1 MQNGDYA
8 FEQDD
13 DYLESY
19 NAYAEPQAGSADYY
33 EDAAFND
40 QYDDAIGHYSSS
52 SVGQA
57 VDDIDNYDDMFLD
70 DDPSLAYADAHAP
83 EPTPAPPP
91 TFTPRMNFG
100 DRMRQPNP
108 RPFGQLRSNGAGPSG
123 APAPTFKTQVPTRPA
138 PHSNQPIENY
148 ALPLASQSGRASR
161 PASQRPRSRELAPA
175 VEGRGSNPRTAHGIR
190 LRPVTELPDMF
201 RGIFKFGCFNAIQS
215 KCFDTIVHSD
225 ENVVISAPTGS
236 GKTVLFELAMIR
248 LFTSR
253 NPSTSVKC
261 IYIAPTK
268 VRRKHAAIDIRSSS
282 PSAQALCSER
292 FRDWEAKFAPLGI
305 KCCEMTG
312 DTVTIGREAWGD
324 AKNANII
331 VTTGEKWDSLTRS
344 WRDHGK
350 ILAQVQLF
358 LIDEVHIL
366 NETRGSTLE
375 VVVSRMKTRGASV
388 RFLAVSATVPNVNDV
403 ALWVG
408 AKTGDGPAEVFEF
421 GDEFRP
427 CKLERHVY
435 PVARKRE
442 QNDFMFAKNLDKR
455 LFQIL
460 QQHSANKPILVFVA
474 TRNGVWATAEQ
485 LASDYEQAVTSKATL
500 PWSRPK
506 PVNKIFVDKR
516 LEKLAAAGIGAH
528 NAGLALEDKRAIEE
542 LFINKTLRVVVCTST
557 LAVGVN
563 LPAHIVVIKGVKVY
577 QGGSEWQEYS
587 DLDLLQMIGRAGRPQ
602 FDDSGVAIIMCEQE
616 LARKYET
623 FTSGTTILE
632 SSLHLNLAE
641 HINSE
646 IGLGTIYDV
655 PSARAWMQRSF
666 MFRRIS
672 QNPARYIV
680 NDDGGWEEGVDNML
694 TKCVDELKEAELLR
708 DGDQSGELVSTE
720 YGDIMSKFYIRQSTM
735 AQMLAL
741 PEKPTLR
748 DLLEMVSRAEEIS
761 EMKLRGGEKQV
772 YRKLNEHPDVR
783 FKLKKVEK
791 TPDKLFIL
799 IQASLAGINLHAPD
813 YKTSDSAPHA
823 EATMIYRH
831 LSRIARAMVEVAMVK
846 QNGAYAKHGL
856 ELLRVFSARTWDD
869 RPSVLG
875 QLQSVGEKSVRA
887 LATAG
892 ITTFDQLRR
901 RSAFDLDEIMSR
913 KAGTGFTVLKS
924 LAEMPRYRLEITEL
938 STVSHGGA
946 GPVSVKLKVKCGLL
960 LDKGQKLKSKSGRG
974 YDATSVLSVT
984 SDLDLIDYRR
994 IPTVALKDER
1004 EFTITAELEKPSQTV
1019 CVYISSEYIAGVT
1032 VSAVYK
1038 PSIDGKEYP
1047 VPNTRPQTSMERDL
1061 EGLEND
1067 PDFWNPTLDS
1077 DSDEVPLIKDLTKP
1091 RSQQPTTS
1099 AKKPK
1104 ASTAKQTEAKDK
1116 PPEKLSNGKYS
1127 CNHSCKDKTA
1137 CRHLC
1142 CREGLDKPPAKPRS
1156 SATADKADK
1165 TDPSKASTSEAP
1177 SEKPKPKPKPKTKVK
1192 EPKEPPNPNRGM
1204 DTKIKQLDALHE
1216 RTGVASSL
1224 KIASGQRLT
1233 LANKLSDAEPP
1244 KPVKRKPKPDFD
1256 VKWAVIEDAPATPD
1270 VEVDELLSSDDEL
1283 PDVGALLSTTPKG
1296 KEKATAPNKGKTAS
1310 RPPAKSSPHSSTTYD
1325 NSEIDSL
1332 IRAMPVDDIIDLS
1345 GSQDDED
1352 KMTVDPVQP
1361 VSSPPPPPSKKRKG
1375 ETPISDGPSRGVKR
1389 VRYALSEYS
1398 SPPHKPA
1405 QSKEPLFLPDSTD
1418 SEDRPSTPQPSIPSP
1433 PKPLAPVDQPEE
1445 EEEEFVLDESLFNF
1459 IDEEPAPEP
1468 KQPTRAVF
1476 PPKKVAPPPP
1486 PRQTTEETRRQLEEG
1501 FFARQRANAEA
1512 RGGGFGWAARQAATQ
1527 PVASSSTLL
1536 GGIMQNSSL
1545 MVPPVAPE
1553 PEPEES
1559 DPLAEL
1565 EEWLTTS
1572 GQVVWN

>member
-1 MQNGDYA
+1 MQNGDYGVDVL
-8 FEQDD
+8 ED
-13 DYLESY
+13 DYLDSY
-19 NAYAEPQAGSADYY
+19 GAYAAPQGGSAEYLD
-33 EDAAFND
+33 DALFDD

-52 SVGQA
+52 SVGRA
-57 VDDIDNYDDMFLD
+57 VDDVDNYDDMFYD
-70 DDPSLAYADAHAP
+70 DDPALAYAVA
-83 EPTPAPPP
+83 PAPVPVP
-91 TFTPRMNFG
+91 VPSTSSFAPRSNFG
-100 DRMRQPNP
+100 SKMRQSTS
-108 RPFGQLRSNGAGPSG
+108 RPFGQSRTNGAGPS
-123 APAPTFKTQVPTRPA
+123 ATTSSSTKAQALFHAQQAPQSLQNLVENHPAPQ
-138 PHSNQPIENY
+138 
-148 ALPLASQSGRASR
+148 ASQHGHASR
-161 PASQRPRSRELAPA
+161 PASQRPRSRELAPI

-190 LRPVTELPDMF
+190 LRSVTELPDMF

-225 ENVVISAPTGS
+225 KNVVISAPTGS
-236 GKTVLFELAMIR
+236 GKTVLFELSMIR

-253 NPSTSVKC
+253 NISTLIKC

-268 VRRKHAAIDIRSSS
+268 
-282 PSAQALCSER
+282 ALCSER
-292 FRDWEAKFAPLGI
+292 FRDWEAKFEPLGI

-312 DTVTIGREAWGD
+312 DTVTIGKEAWGD

-375 VVVSRMKTRGASV
+375 VIVSRMKARGASV

-403 ALWVG
+403 ASWVG

-435 PVARKRE
+435 PVARKQN
-442 QNDFMFAKNLDKR
+442 QNDFMFAKSLDKR

-460 QQHSANKPILVFVA
+460 QQHSVNKPILVFVS
-474 TRNGVWATAEQ
+474 TRNGVWATADQ
-485 LASDYEQAVTSKATL
+485 LAADYEQAVTSKQTL

-506 PVNKIFVDKR
+506 PINKTFSDKR

-563 LPAHIVVIKGVKVY
+563 LPAHIVVIKGVKVF
-577 QGGSEWQEYS
+577 QGGSQWQEYS

-641 HINSE
+641 HLNSE

-680 NDDGGWEEGVDNML
+680 NNDGGWEEGVDGML
-694 TKCVDELKEAELLR
+694 VKCVEELKKAELVR
-708 DGDQSGELVSTE
+708 DGDQQGELVSTE

-761 EMKLRGGEKQV
+761 EMKMRGGEKPV
-772 YRKLNEHPDVR
+772 YKKLNEHPDIR
-783 FKLKKVEK
+783 YKLKKIER

-799 IQASLAGINLHAPD
+799 IQASLAGINLHTPD
-813 YKTSDSAPHA
+813 YKTSDSQPHS

-831 LSRIARAMVEVAMVK
+831 LTRIARAMVEVAMVK
-846 QNGAYAKHGL
+846 QNGAFAKHGL
-856 ELLRVFSARTWDD
+856 ELLRVFSAKTWDD
-869 RPSVLG
+869 RPTVLG
-875 QLQSVGEKSVRA
+875 QLHSVGEKSVRA
-887 LATAG
+887 LAAAG

-901 RSAFDLDEIMSR
+901 RNATELEEIMSR
-913 KAGTGFTVLKS
+913 KSGTGFTVLKS
-924 LAEMPRYRLEITEL
+924 LSEMPRYRLEIIEL
-938 STVSHGGA
+938 STTSHGGTS
-946 GPVSVKLKVKCGLL
+946 PVSVKLSVKCSLL
-960 LDKGQKLKSKSGRG
+960 LGKNQKLKSKSGRG

-994 IPTVALKDER
+994 IPTIALKEER
-1004 EFTITAELEKPSQTV
+1004 EFTIIAELEKPSQSV

-1032 VSAVYK
+1032 VSATYK
-1038 PSIDGKEYP
+1038 PDIDNKEYP

-1067 PDFWNPTLDS
+1067 PSFWNPTLDS
-1077 DSDEVPLIKDLTKP
+1077 DSDEVPIIKDLTKP
-1091 RSQQPTTS
+1091 REENATAGSS
-1099 AKKPK
+1099 KSK
-1104 ASTAKQTEAKDK
+1104 ASSSQRVEAQANA
-1116 PPEKLSNGKYS
+1116 PQKLPNGKYS

-1142 CREGLDKPPAKPRS
+1142 CREGLDKPPPKPRV
-1156 SATADKADK
+1156 AAGADKDK
-1165 TDPSKASTSEAP
+1165 AAPSKASISEVTTAKP
-1177 SEKPKPKPKPKTKVK
+1177 NPKPKPKVKAK

-1204 DTKIKQLDALHE
+1204 DKKIKQLNALHE
-1216 RTGVASSL
+1216 RAGVTSNL
-1224 KIASGQRLT
+1224 NIANGKRIT
-1233 LANKLSDAEPP
+1233 LASTLSDAEPP
-1244 KPVKRKPKPDFD
+1244 KPVKRKPKPKPDFD
-1256 VKWAVIEDAPATPD
+1256 VKWAVLEDEPASPD
-1270 VEVDELLSSDDEL
+1270 VEVDELLSSEDEL
-1283 PDVGALLSTTPKG
+1283 PDVSTLLSTTPKG
-1296 KEKATAPNKGKTAS
+1296 KEKERGAS
-1310 RPPAKSSPHSSTTYD
+1310 KPSLKPPAKSSPHSSTTYD

-1332 IRAMPVDDIIDLS
+1332 IRAMPVDDVIDLS

-1352 KMTVDPVQP
+1352 KMIVDPAP
-1361 VSSPPPPPSKKRKG
+1361 SVSSPPSKPAAKRKG
-1375 ETPISDGPSRGVKR
+1375 DATSSEGSSRSVKR
-1389 VRYALSEYS
+1389 VRYALPEDS
-1398 SPPHKPA
+1398 SPPRRPL
-1405 QSKEPLFLPDSTD
+1405 STKEPLFLPDSPDTGD
-1418 SEDRPSTPQPSIPSP
+1418 SSFACDPTPPPPPRPM
-1433 PKPLAPVDQPEE
+1433 APEE
-1445 EEEEFVLDESLFNF
+1445 ADEEEFVLDESLFNF
-1459 IDEEPAPEP
+1459 IDEEPAPQDE
-1468 KQPTRAVF
+1468 QPA
-1476 PPKKVAPPPP
+1476 PASVAPVKRALPPPAP

-1501 FFARQRANAEA
+1501 FFARQRAAAEA
-1512 RGGGFGWAARQAATQ
+1512 RGSGFGWATREPASQS
-1527 PVASSSTLL
+1527 VVSSSTL
-1536 GGIMQNSSL
+1536 SSSGAAHTGSS
-1545 MVPPVAPE
+1545 MVPSVAPE
-1553 PEPEES
+1553 PEPEQER
-1559 DPLAEL
+1559 DPMEEL

-1572 GQVVWN
+1572 GQIVWT